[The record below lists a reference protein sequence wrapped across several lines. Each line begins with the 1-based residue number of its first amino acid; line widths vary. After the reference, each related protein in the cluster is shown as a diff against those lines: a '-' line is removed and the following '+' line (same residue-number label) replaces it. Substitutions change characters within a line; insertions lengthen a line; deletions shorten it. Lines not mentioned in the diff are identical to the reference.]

1 MGPALVAA
9 VVVLIA
15 VAIAPLLRKP
25 ARATVFFVGALF
37 IVDLR
42 MGAPERPELSG
53 RAAQET
59 VGIGGSPDDERLLL
73 PRGAPKKSATSPP
86 PDTQYPKLGLNNR
99 ETKLGFNNRETMVAA
114 MATLA
119 SSEFL
124 CGKKLSSREWEEA
137 GVFALTFG
145 YRVHDPRF
153 GQEVVAKARETS
165 SYRDIDE
172 IMSTCS
178 YAEVLKDT
186 AHKVYIAAEE
196 TLSTFPR

>member
-42 MGAPERPELSG
+42 MGAPERPVLSG

-73 PRGAPKKSATSPP
+73 YRVSPKNSATSLP
-86 PDTQYPKLGLNNR
+86 PDTQYP
-99 ETKLGFNNRETMVAA
+99 KLGFNNRETMVAA